1 MLILQI
7 MKSAF
12 LSFAACCFLLPALY
26 ASHSV
31 PSTVLDKTI
40 PLPLQAAIPAPPVQ
54 TTATEEAIHCRVEL
68 TNGVVVECWLCN
80 CANLYASL
88 MPQSPPSPQP

>member
-1 MLILQI
+1 

-12 LSFAACCFLLPALY
+12 LSFAAFCFLIPAVY
-26 ASHSV
+26 ASHNI
-31 PSTVLDKTI
+31 PSTGIDAVMPLLEQPASAVPLLDT
-40 PLPLQAAIPAPPVQ
+40 PAPK
-54 TTATEEAIHCRVEL
+54 EAIHCRVEL

-88 MPQSPPSPQP
+88 VPQSPPQLQQP